1 MFPASI
7 LQYAEYVDP
16 LSAVLIVAVY
26 RVLKL
31 QYQEL
36 RKDLAEIQN
45 RLIRLEEGHM
55 TDDYQ
60 FPTDDD

>member
-1 MFPASI
+1 MFPAGI
-7 LQYAEYVDP
+7 LQYVEYVDP